1 MKSEQSNLVVEPS
14 RVTRHGH
21 RFFSEEFK
29 AAVVDKCLVPGASV
43 SAIALAHG
51 FNTNLVRN
59 WIQKRQAQSA
69 APSTAARLV
78 PVTVTEFAEPAPA
91 SEVKVEPTAPRSS
104 AVSAVIEIEMGE
116 VKVLLRGAVP
126 AAQLRLVLQV
136 LAERR

>member
-1 MKSEQSNLVVEPS
+1 MKSEQSKQAVEPS

-29 AAVVDKCLVPGASV
+29 ASVVDKCLVPGASV

-78 PVTVTEFAEPAPA
+78 PVMVTETAEPALA
-91 SEVKVEPTAPRSS
+91 SEPTAPRSN
-104 AVSAVIEIEMGE
+104 AVGPAIEIELGE
-116 VKVLLRGAVP
+116 VKVLLRGPVP